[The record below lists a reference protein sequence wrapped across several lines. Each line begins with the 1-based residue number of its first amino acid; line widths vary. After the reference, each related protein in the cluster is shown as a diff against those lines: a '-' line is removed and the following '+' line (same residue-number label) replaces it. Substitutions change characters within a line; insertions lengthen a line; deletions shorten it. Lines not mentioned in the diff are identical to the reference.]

1 MVVEH
6 DSHPSYYLISEGL
19 EAMDVIDA
27 LGLNFNL
34 GCVVKYVVRQGRKP
48 NAPALTDL
56 RKARDCLD
64 REIQRMEAE
73 NGQA

>member
-1 MVVEH
+1 MVEH

-34 GCVVKYVVRQGRKP
+34 GCVCSILRAVREP
-48 NAPALTDL
+48 
-56 RKARDCLD
+56 
-64 REIQRMEAE
+64 
-73 NGQA
+73 